1 MRPES
6 DRSLLVDLA
15 RPLVEQFSPAETELF
30 PLLSEAHFADP
41 RAYGRSG
48 SRRSDP
54 LGFGLPEVLVLLT
67 PVALAA
73 MTEVVRYVVE
83 RGMRRGQQVTAV
95 ALRRVFRDEPPAVDA
110 PPIELT
116 SAEWAEVRRIVER
129 VAVRGGVEPAR
140 AALIAD
146 AVVGQGR
153 LADEPR

>member
-15 RPLVEQFSPAETELF
+15 RPVVERFSPGEKELF

-41 RAYGRSG
+41 GAYAQRD
-48 SRRSDP
+48 RRPGP
-54 LGFGLPEVLVLLT
+54 LAFGVPEVLVLLT

-73 MTEVVRYVVE
+73 LTEALGYVVE
-83 RGMRRGQQVTAV
+83 LGMRKGHRVTAA
-95 ALRRVFRDEPPAVDA
+95 ALRRVFQPGPSPVHGA
-110 PPIELT
+110 PVELT
-116 SAEWAEVRRIVER
+116 AQEWAEVRKIVER
-129 VAVRGGVEPAR
+129 VAVRGGVAPDQ

-153 LADEPR
+153 LGGEAP